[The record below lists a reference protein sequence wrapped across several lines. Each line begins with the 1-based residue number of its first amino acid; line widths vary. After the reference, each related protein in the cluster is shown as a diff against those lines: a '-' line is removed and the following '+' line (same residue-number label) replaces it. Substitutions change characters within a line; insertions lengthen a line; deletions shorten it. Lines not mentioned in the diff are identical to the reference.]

1 MQTQS
6 QTYQVIPRKFRPQTF
21 ETVVGQEAIVT
32 TLKNALRFNRLAHA
46 YLFCGCRG
54 TGKTTLARVFAKA
67 LNCQSLT
74 PDLEPCNTCP
84 SCTEIMSGRSLDV
97 LEIDGASNRGI
108 DDIRQINETIG
119 YAPASGKFKIYIIDE
134 VHMLTKEAFNALLKT
149 LEEPPSNVKFFFA
162 TTEPHKVLPT
172 IISRCQRFDL
182 NRIAQGAMVEK
193 LAYIAK
199 DLGVQCHE
207 EALSL
212 IAYLSEG
219 SLRDAESLMDQV
231 ICYAEQPISA
241 EGVSNTLGLMPK
253 ESFFALDKAIAEH
266 QCSFAFDLSQTL
278 FSSGKDLSYFLDHLL
293 EHFRTLL
300 QIKFHKP
307 CFFLNS
313 AHQEHYTQAAAF
325 YSEEQCLYILD
336 YLIQWQQQISKSPF
350 KRIGLEMILLHLIR
364 SKHRVTFGTLVKQLS
379 EIQAQMGQSSFSPN
393 QSPAQQPVSSASPVQ
408 KNELKQPQA
417 MQPAV
422 PAKQQ
427 ASSADQVETA
437 LTKAPADPA
446 PCEPKQPQEAVA
458 KLLSPEKMSFATT
471 SQAMEPA
478 AAPIAVP
485 LPKKETP
492 PLPDARANLAPSI
505 EEILLNK
512 VKSQLDRAQE
522 DAPNADAVEV
532 QENQD
537 KPAPAE
543 KIPSQ
548 SAKAEEKEQI
558 KVRQE
563 AQNLLDR
570 AQATDET
577 AKGSTSKP
585 QEKAAAHNAQS
596 RYETLI
602 RFASVELEGV
612 IK

>member
-1 MQTQS
+1 MQTQT

-74 PDLEPCNTCP
+74 ADLEPCNTCP
-84 SCTEIMSGRSLDV
+84 SCLEVISGRSLDV

-182 NRIAQGAMVEK
+182 NRIAQPAMVRK

-199 DLGVQCHE
+199 DLGVECQE

-212 IAYLSEG
+212 IAHLSEG

-266 QCSFAFDLSQTL
+266 QCHFAFELSQTL

-300 QIKFHKP
+300 LVKFGNP
-307 CFFLNS
+307 CFFLNVT
-313 AHQEHYTQAAAF
+313 HEEHYTRAASF

-336 YLIQWQQQISKSPF
+336 YLIQWQQQIAKSPF

-364 SKHRVTFGTLVKQLS
+364 SKNRVTFGALVKKLS
-379 EIQAQMGQSSFSPN
+379 EIQAQMGASPFPLEQSIPSPKT
-393 QSPAQQPVSSASPVQ
+393 PTLPPTAVSKPKVPSTNSASPVQ
-408 KNELKQPQA
+408 QEHEQPKTID
-417 MQPAV
+417 PV
-422 PAKQQ
+422 
-427 ASSADQVETA
+427 
-437 LTKAPADPA
+437 DPA
-446 PCEPKQPQEAVA
+446 EQQ
-458 KLLSPEKMSFATT
+458 LSLPT
-471 SQAMEPA
+471 SMDMGPA
-478 AAPIAVP
+478 NISTVLPI
-485 LPKKETP
+485 KETSFP
-492 PLPDARANLAPSI
+492 TVERAIHTPSI
-505 EEILLNK
+505 EEMLLNK
-512 VKSQLDRAQE
+512 VKNQLDRADTAETKDNDNFQLVKTNE
-522 DAPNADAVEV
+522 ADRNEKDAARQASQKQIEPDPLIP
-532 QENQD
+532 Q
-537 KPAPAE
+537 PA
-543 KIPSQ
+543 
-548 SAKAEEKEQI
+548 
-558 KVRQE
+558 
-563 AQNLLDR
+563 
-570 AQATDET
+570 DET
-577 AKGSTSKP
+577 VRKPTEQP
-585 QEKAAAHNAQS
+585 QEKPTQHHMQS

>member
-84 SCTEIMSGRSLDV
+84 SCAEIMSGRSLDV

-182 NRIAQGAMVEK
+182 NRIAQSAMVEK

-212 IAYLSEG
+212 IAHLSEG

-364 SKHRVTFGTLVKQLS
+364 SKHRVTFGALVKQLS

-393 QSPAQQPVSSASPVQ
+393 QSPAHQPVSSASPVQ

-417 MQPAV
+417 MQPAA

-427 ASSADQVETA
+427 ASSADQVDTVP
-437 LTKAPADPA
+437 TKAPADPV
-446 PCEPKQPQEAVA
+446 PCEPKQSQEAVA
-458 KLLSPEKMSFATT
+458 KLLSPEKMSSATT
-471 SQAMEPA
+471 SQAMEPTSANIA
-478 AAPIAVP
+478 ASI
-485 LPKKETP
+485 PKKETQ
-492 PLPDARANLAPSI
+492 PLADARANLAPSI
-505 EEILLNK
+505 EEMLLNK

-522 DAPNADAVEV
+522 AAQNADAVEV

-543 KIPSQ
+543 KILSQ
-548 SAKAEEKEQI
+548 SAKAGEKEQI

-563 AQNLLDR
+563 EQNLLDR

-585 QEKAAAHNAQS
+585 QEKTAAHNAQS

>member
-1 MQTQS
+1 MQTQT

-21 ETVVGQEAIVT
+21 DTVVGQEAIVT

-74 PDLEPCNTCP
+74 ADLEPCNACP

-149 LEEPPSNVKFFFA
+149 LEEPPANVKFFFA

-182 NRIAQGAMVEK
+182 NRIAQSAMVRK
-193 LAYIAK
+193 LSYIAS
-199 DLGVQCHE
+199 DLGVECHE

-212 IAYLSEG
+212 IAHLSEG

-241 EGVSNTLGLMPK
+241 AGVSNTLGLMPK

-266 QCSFAFDLSQTL
+266 QCSFAFELSQTL

-300 QIKFHKP
+300 LVKFNKP
-307 CFFLNS
+307 CFFLN
-313 AHQEHYTQAAAF
+313 ATHEEHYKNAASL

-364 SKHRVTFGTLVKQLS
+364 SKNRVTFGALVKKLS
-379 EIQAQMGQSSFSPN
+379 EIQTQTGSPSPSVN
-393 QSPAQQPVSSASPVQ
+393 QSAPVQ
-408 KNELKQPQA
+408 KTPDLP
-417 MQPAV
+417 P
-422 PAKQQ
+422 
-427 ASSADQVETA
+427 SA
-437 LTKAPADPA
+437 AD
-446 PCEPKQPQEAVA
+446 EPKANSANSVPPAAPVQREPEQPKAIDPIVPVQQQPS
-458 KLLSPEKMSFATT
+458 SPAHVT
-471 SQAMEPA
+471 EPA
-478 AAPIAVP
+478 AISADLPI
-485 LPKKETP
+485 KET
-492 PLPDARANLAPSI
+492 LSSAMERTANTTSI
-505 EEILLNK
+505 EEMLLNK
-512 VKSQLDRAQE
+512 AKSQLAVKAASGESRPQEKELPRSEKAQE
-522 DAPNADAVEV
+522 EDKTDKVAARQPSK
-532 QENQD
+532 NQTEPD
-537 KPAPAE
+537 
-543 KIPSQ
+543 I
-548 SAKAEEKEQI
+548 
-558 KVRQE
+558 
-563 AQNLLDR
+563 
-570 AQATDET
+570 
-577 AKGSTSKP
+577 STSKP
-585 QEKAAAHNAQS
+585 AAETVMKPTEQPQEKSAQHNMQS